1 MRIYNKIMKFFWLGL
16 GSVLF
21 CIVTYNCITQGA
33 GRWAS
38 YYWMVGLAFAMFFM
52 KRWMMKRFEKHAAF
66 LKEQENS
73 KTA

>member
-1 MRIYNKIMKFFWLGL
+1 MKIYNKIMTFFWLGL

-21 CIVTYNCITQGA
+21 FIVTYKCITQGA
-33 GRWAS
+33 SSWAS

>member
-1 MRIYNKIMKFFWLGL
+1 MKIYNKIMTFFWLGL

-21 CIVTYNCITQGA
+21 LIVTYKCITEDA
-33 GRWAS
+33 TRWAS
-38 YYWMVGLAFAMFFM
+38 YYWMVGLAFGMFFM

>member
-1 MRIYNKIMKFFWLGL
+1 
-16 GSVLF
+16 
-21 CIVTYNCITQGA
+21 
-33 GRWAS
+33 
-38 YYWMVGLAFAMFFM
+38 MVGLAFAMFFM

>member
-1 MRIYNKIMKFFWLGL
+1 MKIYNKIMTFFWLGL

-21 CIVTYNCITQGA
+21 FIVTYKCITEDA
-33 GRWAS
+33 TRWAS
-38 YYWMVGLAFAMFFM
+38 YYWMVGLAFGMFFM

>member
-1 MRIYNKIMKFFWLGL
+1 MRIYNKIMTFFWLGL

-21 CIVTYNCITQGA
+21 FIVTYKCITEDA
-33 GRWAS
+33 TRWAS
-38 YYWMVGLAFAMFFM
+38 YYWMVGLAFGMFFM

>member
-1 MRIYNKIMKFFWLGL
+1 MRTYNTVMKFFWLGL
-16 GSVLF
+16 GTVLF
-21 CIVTYNCITQGA
+21 CIVTFNCITQGA
-33 GRWAS
+33 DRWAS
-38 YYWMVGLAFAMFFM
+38 YYWMVALAFAMFFM